1 MTTHD
6 LLTLALML
14 SPGLLLS
21 VLIMATFA
29 AGG

>member
-1 MTTHD
+1 MTAHD
-6 LLTLALML
+6 LIVLVTLL

-21 VLIMATFA
+21 VVIMATFA

>member
-21 VLIMATFA
+21 ALVMATFA

>member
-1 MTTHD
+1 MTLTELE
-6 LLTLALML
+6 LLVLLL

-21 VLIMATFA
+21 VLIFLTFA

>member
-1 MTTHD
+1 MTAHD

-21 VLIMATFA
+21 ALIMGTFA